1 MVVNCAQCA
10 CTIGNSVGS
19 DQCKYGAC
27 ARSAVTMCERA
38 GVRTDIS
45 TLCRCG
51 NLDSLWRAGDAG
63 RRDAGRPEDGD
74 VLLLRSPLW
83 LERFLQERVRLVPDA
98 CAAGEA
104 PRALAPQVARL
115 PPRVAG
121 RAERRLSRRGA
132 VCVCGVRERGFTET
146 GAPGFVG
153 TESSVPLRRAQL
165 ALLARRRTASASARR
180 RSDAAAARQASAA
193 ETNATMDA
201 LSIASGSSTILT
213 AADKSFAEAVRER
226 RMQKQASQ
234 ACAAEACYPTDFMA
248 AYAETRARKWESGD
262 AARPEN
268 VGFGRVLSCTD
279 YSQSQDM
286 EMGEAEPQPPCVFQR
301 SLSAHV

>member
-1 MVVNCAQCA
+1 
-10 CTIGNSVGS
+10 
-19 DQCKYGAC
+19 
-27 ARSAVTMCERA
+27 
-38 GVRTDIS
+38 
-45 TLCRCG
+45 
-51 NLDSLWRAGDAG
+51 
-63 RRDAGRPEDGD
+63 
-74 VLLLRSPLW
+74 
-83 LERFLQERVRLVPDA
+83 
-98 CAAGEA
+98 
-104 PRALAPQVARL
+104 
-115 PPRVAG
+115 
-121 RAERRLSRRGA
+121 
-132 VCVCGVRERGFTET
+132 
-146 GAPGFVG
+146 
-153 TESSVPLRRAQL
+153 
-165 ALLARRRTASASARR
+165 
-180 RSDAAAARQASAA
+180 
-193 ETNATMDA
+193 MDA

>member
-132 VCVCGVRERGFTET
+132 VCVCGVRERLYGDRRT
-146 GAPGFVG
+146 GVCGNAFRSAEHSLLCSPGG
-153 TESSVPLRRAQL
+153 VPRARPRGDALTLRLRDRRA
-165 ALLARRRTASASARR
+165 RRKPTRQWTRF
-180 RSDAAAARQASAA
+180 RSPLAAAPS
-193 ETNATMDA
+193 
-201 LSIASGSSTILT
+201 
-213 AADKSFAEAVRER
+213 
-226 RMQKQASQ
+226 
-234 ACAAEACYPTDFMA
+234 
-248 AYAETRARKWESGD
+248 
-262 AARPEN
+262 
-268 VGFGRVLSCTD
+268 
-279 YSQSQDM
+279 
-286 EMGEAEPQPPCVFQR
+286 
-301 SLSAHV
+301 